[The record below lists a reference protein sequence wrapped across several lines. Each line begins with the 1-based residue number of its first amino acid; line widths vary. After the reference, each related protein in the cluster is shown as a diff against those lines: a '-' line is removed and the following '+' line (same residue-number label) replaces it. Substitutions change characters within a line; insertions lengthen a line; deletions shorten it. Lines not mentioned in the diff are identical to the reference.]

1 MIKKSILFGV
11 ILLFFLTPKVSY
23 SESLEI
29 PITITM
35 DYDLLNFEESPPK
48 MISGVTLVP
57 VRPLL
62 EKLGYSLEWH
72 REDLTV
78 RATKTGTS
86 ILMKMNES
94 KAQVNDKSLSLEVP
108 PQIINNVT
116 YVPLRFISEISGAV
130 VYWTP
135 KNNNTSEH
143 FIEILIDK
151 NSKLYNAII
160 TRDKQAVSKLLLE
173 GADPNAKVHTENTML
188 ETAVI
193 FYKDVEIVKLLLEAG
208 GNPNQTG
215 DFSSGGSLLHIAAS
229 GTTPELVKL
238 LLEYGAKKDFKD
250 SEGNT
255 PLQIARSQ
263 YDDPYLLQ
271 WAKDAYKEIID
282 ILEDK

>member
-1 MIKKSILFGV
+1 MIKKGILFGA
-11 ILLFFLTPKVSY
+11 ILLFFLNPKLSY
-23 SESLEI
+23 AESLEI
-29 PITITM
+29 PITVTM

-48 MISGVTLVP
+48 IISGVTLVP

-86 ILMKMNES
+86 ILMKINEP
-94 KAQVNDKSLSLEVP
+94 KVQVNDKSLSLEVP
-108 PQIINNVT
+108 PQTINNVT

-143 FIEILIDK
+143 SIEILIDK
-151 NSKLYNAII
+151 NSKLYGAII
-160 TRDKQAVSKLLLE
+160 TRDQQAVSRLLLE
-173 GADPNAKVHTENTML
+173 GADPNAKAHTGKTMI

-215 DFSSGGSLLHIAAS
+215 GFSNGGSLLHIAAS

-238 LLEYGAKKDFKD
+238 LIEYGAKKDFKD
-250 SEGNT
+250 GEGNT
-255 PLQIARSQ
+255 PLQVARSQ
-263 YDDPYLLQ
+263 YDNPHLLK

-282 ILEDK
+282 ILEEK

>member
-11 ILLFFLTPKVSY
+11 ILLFFLNPKLSY

-29 PITITM
+29 PITVTM
-35 DYDLLNFEESPPK
+35 DYDLLNFEESPPEI
-48 MISGVTLVP
+48 ISGVTLVP

-86 ILMKMNES
+86 ILMKINEP
-94 KAQVNDKSLSLEVP
+94 KVQVNDKSLSLEVP
-108 PQIINNVT
+108 PQTINNVT

-130 VYWTP
+130 VNWTP

-143 FIEILIDK
+143 SIEILIDK
-151 NSKLYNAII
+151 NSKLYGAII
-160 TRDKQAVSKLLLE
+160 TRDQQAVSRLLLE
-173 GADPNAKVHTENTML
+173 GADPNAKAHTGKTMI

-215 DFSSGGSLLHIAAS
+215 GFSSGESLLHIAAR

-238 LLEYGAKKDFKD
+238 LLEYGAMKDFKD
-250 SEGNT
+250 EEGNT

-263 YDDPYLLQ
+263 YDHPHLLK

-282 ILEDK
+282 ILEEK